1 MVLFGTRAS
10 YTAMSRDI
18 PKILTD
24 DEAEALLDAL
34 NCRYD
39 SGLKNTCMFR
49 LMLEVGLRVSELSE
63 LRRRDVDMTAC
74 RVTIRD
80 GKGGK
85 DRQVWMSEDLRN
97 RIGEW
102 LERRPDTSEGWMF
115 PTRTGQRTSPRSVRR
130 SVKTYAERAE
140 LDDWEAVSPHTL
152 RHTFATNLL
161 RKTGNI
167 RLVQKALGH
176 ARLSTTMIYTH
187 IVDDELEEAMKKTT
201 YSGSK

>member
-1 MVLFGTRAS
+1 
-10 YTAMSRDI
+10 MSRDI

-24 DEAEALLDAL
+24 EEAEALLDAL

-49 LMLEVGLRVSELSE
+49 LMLEAGLRVSEVAE
-63 LRRRDVDMTAC
+63 LRRHDVDMTAC
-74 RVTIRD
+74 RVSIRD
-80 GKGGK
+80 GKGSK
-85 DRQVWMSEDLRN
+85 DRQVWVTEDLRD

-102 LERRPDTSEGWMF
+102 LERRPETSEGWLF
-115 PTRTGQRTSPRSVRR
+115 PTRTGERTSPRSIRR

-140 LDDWEAVSPHTL
+140 IEDWKAVSPHTL

-161 RKTGNI
+161 SQTGNI
-167 RLVQKALGH
+167 RLVQKSLGH

-187 IVDDELEEAMKKTT
+187 IVDDELEDAMKQAN